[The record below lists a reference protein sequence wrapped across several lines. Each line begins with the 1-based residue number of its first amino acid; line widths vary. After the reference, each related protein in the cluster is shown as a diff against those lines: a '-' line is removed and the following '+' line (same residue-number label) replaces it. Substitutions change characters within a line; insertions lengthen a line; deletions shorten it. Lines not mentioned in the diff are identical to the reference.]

1 MPAKWRFFIIAN
13 YVIAVFYL
21 AVISFAIKA
30 FFNPA
35 SGMRTLAGAR
45 FITFCF
51 FVVLINSCFNIYIF
65 HRHYPDR
72 LLSKKRRLIHRFMT
86 GLSIMAFA
94 GMLWQFVPDFYAIYH
109 SDEAPSFIYFIS
121 FIAAIMIINLVI
133 LSFQYSLPGSVE
145 KKNKE
150 RVSQEIN
157 SIGNEG

>member
-1 MPAKWRFFIIAN
+1 
-13 YVIAVFYL
+13 
-21 AVISFAIKA
+21 
-30 FFNPA
+30 
-35 SGMRTLAGAR
+35 
-45 FITFCF
+45 
-51 FVVLINSCFNIYIF
+51 
-65 HRHYPDR
+65 
-72 LLSKKRRLIHRFMT
+72 MT